1 MRIFKV
7 YFYEITTALV
17 LLGLSRLYLGDQ
29 LLLPFAQVM
38 LAALYVLI
46 AAATEAVIASSFR
59 PSVWQVISL
68 NMLVAAIVSVSGWT
82 SDSPLKIFAS
92 SAIGTL
98 ILRALVAGVSLR
110 ASKIQVRRITA
121 GFVGG
126 VLLLETLATVYST
139 SERVYYDY
147 YLYPKVKE
155 GYIIPTRWQDFVG
168 YAVFF
173 GTTILVLYLS
183 YRLLKYASTT
193 SPQRPLDLATV
204 ET

>member
-17 LLGLSRLYLGDQ
+17 LLGLAHLYLGDQ
-29 LLLPFAQVM
+29 RLLPFAQVM

-59 PSVWQVISL
+59 PRLWRVISL
-68 NMLVAAIVSVSGWT
+68 NVLVAAIVSVSGWT

-92 SAIGTL
+92 IAIGTL

-110 ASKIQVRRITA
+110 ASKVQVRRITA

-168 YAVFF
+168 HAVFF

-183 YRLLKYASTT
+183 YRLLKYAFHYKPAVT
-193 SPQRPLDLATV
+193 A
-204 ET
+204 